1 MFITGFKERVH
12 NVLNDNA
19 RRMSILANCLSPA
32 LQRTYARE
40 LQRPDFYN
48 RLLQALEERYGQAD
62 RVSEACLDRLLSLPP
77 TRDGDLQGLIRFQE
91 ELSGCVATL
100 QLSGFQTELESS
112 TLLRQVVGRLPNG
125 MLDQWSY
132 KLLHL
137 RKLSE
142 KPTVVHVADW
152 IAEVVEAKVS
162 VAKLKGRSNS
172 FSSNSTQKGDP
183 KAKKSVNV
191 VSGHQEGKEILPCFA
206 CDQPHPIERCE
217 NFRELSASERAVLVK
232 EKHHCFNCLRAGHR
246 SKDCR
251 SKSCSESGC
260 KGRHHHLLH
269 GAARIT
275 PQKKEI
281 AVNQIQR
288 TPMQTEEISYS
299 VLLNIVPV
307 IVRANGREIP
317 TFALLD
323 RGSEAS
329 LISRKISETLK
340 ITHRPT
346 ALKLSTFHGQDP
358 NLDLALVSFDIMAT
372 DRSVSFGVKDA
383 LLVPRIKVSHRSINW
398 PSEKSKW
405 PFLKDLDLPAID
417 TTCLGILIGMDIPE
431 AHEYSRIAKPPP
443 GAKGPIAI
451 KSPFGWTVGGHVPK
465 TVVTRHVNSI
475 HASQEDSNLEKQIA
489 RWWEIESF
497 GIGHDSGNPLSS
509 QDSKALDMLK
519 SSLRFKDSHYEV
531 GLLWREEEVSL
542 PDNRNTALRRLYALE
557 RRFAREAPAF
567 VQRYASAIEC
577 YVKDGHARK
586 LNHSEVMVQHQARYP
601 QRND

>member
-1 MFITGFKERVH
+1 MLPSYHRVLG
-12 NVLNDNA
+12 NSWALT
-19 RRMSILANCLSPA
+19 IL
-32 LQRTYARE
+32 
-40 LQRPDFYN
+40 
-48 RLLQALEERYGQAD
+48 
-62 RVSEACLDRLLSLPP
+62 
-77 TRDGDLQGLIRFQE
+77 
-91 ELSGCVATL
+91 
-100 QLSGFQTELESS
+100 
-112 TLLRQVVGRLPNG
+112 
-125 MLDQWSY
+125 
-132 KLLHL
+132 H
-137 RKLSE
+137 
-142 KPTVVHVADW
+142 
-152 IAEVVEAKVS
+152 
-162 VAKLKGRSNS
+162 
-172 FSSNSTQKGDP
+172 
-183 KAKKSVNV
+183 
-191 VSGHQEGKEILPCFA
+191 CFA
-206 CDQPHPIERCE
+206 CFFE
-217 NFRELSASERAVLVK
+217 SASERAILVK

-372 DRSVSFGVKDA
+372 DRADA
-383 LLVPRIKVSHRSINW
+383 LLVPRIKVFHRSINW

-431 AHEYSRIAKPPP
+431 AHEYSRTAKPPP

-475 HASQEDSNLEKQIA
+475 HALKEDSNLERQIA

-519 SSLRFKDSHYEV
+519 SSLRFKDGHYEV
-531 GLLWREEEVSL
+531 GLLWREKEVTL
-542 PDNRNTALRRLYALE
+542 PDNWNTALRRLYALE

-567 VQRYASAIEC
+567 VERYASAIEC
-577 YVKDGHARK
+577 YVKDAHARK